1 MEQRSLGRTGEN
13 VSALC
18 MGCWEIGG
26 LAWGDMAAPRAVDL
40 VQRAFDCG
48 ITTFDTAEVYGN
60 GRSEILI
67 GEALRG
73 RREDAFIISK
83 VGYLPGIDGAQVV
96 LGFPQPQDYSP
107 KRIRDACDLALRRL
121 QTTYI
126 DAYLLHDPPMHVVEH
141 EAPFG
146 TLKQLQDAGKI
157 RWWGVSATT
166 GQTEIAAEAIRRWD
180 APVVETP
187 FSAID
192 DSAADVVLPLAAE
205 RGTGVFA
212 RSPFANGLLM
222 LNDKEID
229 ALPDTDWRRS
239 DVFRAR
245 MQAAAEPRER
255 IQDLADQRDEL
266 RHTTGIGF
274 VLGHDAVSTCIVGL
288 ANDRDITANA
298 PAGNP
303 PYLDGDEI
311 KAVRVGRTS

>member
-1 MEQRSLGRTGEN
+1 
-13 VSALC
+13 
-18 MGCWEIGG
+18 
-26 LAWGDMAAPRAVDL
+26 
-40 VQRAFDCG
+40 
-48 ITTFDTAEVYGN
+48 
-60 GRSEILI
+60 
-67 GEALRG
+67 
-73 RREDAFIISK
+73 
-83 VGYLPGIDGAQVV
+83 
-96 LGFPQPQDYSP
+96 
-107 KRIRDACDLALRRL
+107 
-121 QTTYI
+121 
-126 DAYLLHDPPMHVVEH
+126 
-141 EAPFG
+141 
-146 TLKQLQDAGKI
+146 
-157 RWWGVSATT
+157 
-166 GQTEIAAEAIRRWD
+166 
-180 APVVETP
+180 
-187 FSAID
+187 
-192 DSAADVVLPLAAE
+192 
-205 RGTGVFA
+205 
-212 RSPFANGLLM
+212 M